1 MRLNIQNDHLSLN
14 LKPMSQGQL
23 FLYRLS
29 KNRFA
34 SLGLGFIIL
43 IILMSVFAP
52 IIIKTDPN
60 SQGDLVHSRYL
71 SPSLE
76 HPFGTDKF
84 ARDVFSRVWHGARI
98 SLTVSFSVV
107 ILSLTIGLFYGT
119 ISGYSGGWIDSL
131 MMRILDFILAFP
143 VIFLLI
149 IVVAVFSPNLFHFIL
164 LLSITGWM
172 ESARMIRAEVLSV
185 RERDYVQAAVSL
197 GLSRFKIL
205 FYHVIPNSL
214 SPLLIMAPLKIGRVI
229 LLESALSFLGIGIQP
244 PTASWGNIIHDGS
257 NVLIN
262 AWWIATFPGILIVLT
277 VMSFNFIGE
286 GIKESMRSKF

>member
-1 MRLNIQNDHLSLN
+1 MRMNIQNDLLSLN
-14 LKPMSQGQL
+14 LQPVSQGQL

-34 SLGLGFIIL
+34 LLGLGFIML
-43 IILMSVFAP
+43 IILMSIFAP
-52 IIIKTDPN
+52 IVIQTNPN
-60 SQGDLVHSRYL
+60 TQGDLVHSRYL
-71 SPSLE
+71 GPSFQ

-98 SLTVSFSVV
+98 SLTVAFSVV

-119 ISGYSGGWIDSL
+119 ISGFFGGWIDSV

-149 IVVAVFSPNLFHFIL
+149 IIVAVFSPSLVHFIL
-164 LLSITGWM
+164 LLSFTGWM

-185 RERDYVQAAVSL
+185 KEREYVQAAVSL

-205 FYHVIPNSL
+205 FYHVIPNCL
-214 SPLLIMAPLKIGRVI
+214 SPLLVMAPLKIGRVI
-229 LLESALSFLGIGIQP
+229 LLESALSFLGIGVQP

-257 NVLIN
+257 NLLIH

-286 GIKESMRSKF
+286 GISESMRSKF